1 VKSAVGLGNG
11 VLTTFPL
18 LAASHGAAAIGTGL
32 LFGARGLG
40 ALVGPLVLRRVLAHP
55 SWLLPGIA
63 VSMAT
68 YGLMYLGVAVAP
80 WFWLVVALVVVAH
93 AAGGGN
99 WSMSSYALQ
108 AAVPDALRGR
118 VFAVDVMTTTLA
130 ISLSQLAAGLLV
142 DHVATRI
149 LIASCGAVTLTY
161 AIVWRLLTRRILQ
174 DEPTS
179 VVPGA

>member
-1 VKSAVGLGNG
+1 VTVKSAVGLGNG

-18 LAASHGAAAIGTGL
+18 LAASYGASAIGTGL

-40 ALVGPLVLRRVLAHP
+40 ALVGPLILRRALAYP

-80 WFWLVVALVVVAH
+80 WFWLVVVLVVVAH

-99 WSMSSYALQ
+99 WTMSSYALQ
-108 AAVPDALRGR
+108 AAVPDVLRGR

-142 DHVATRI
+142 DHVATRV
-149 LIASCGAVTLTY
+149 LIACCAAVTLTY
-161 AIVWRLLTRRILQ
+161 AIVWRLLTRRVLR
-174 DEPTS
+174 DEATT
-179 VVPGA
+179 VVP